1 MFLRRHERRRA
12 MSIFILEDDLYQAQ
26 RMQQMIQDIC
36 EKEQI
41 PYNFIETTSRA
52 DEIVSKIACCTY
64 TPIYFLDIEIKQ
76 ETRKGLEVARELRT
90 IDPEGIIVFVTT
102 HSELAPISYQYM
114 VSALTF
120 IEKDLPYDMRR
131 KLIMDC
137 LAHYVKKNKGVMDK
151 DYFVIDNSYTTIKV
165 PFDTVE
171 YIMTDEPHRLQLVT
185 TNQLIQFYGTLKEI
199 EQMDER
205 LVRCHKSVLINKMH
219 VQQLDPKQQLVQL
232 ISGKQVPVSRRLM
245 KTMKTLLKE
254 G

>member
-1 MFLRRHERRRA
+1 

-26 RMQQMIQDIC
+26 RMQQMVEDIC

-41 PYNFIETTSRA
+41 AYNFIEVTSRA
-52 DEIVSKIACCTY
+52 DEILSKIASCTY
-64 TPIYFLDIEIKQ
+64 TPIYFLDIEIKD
-76 ETRKGLEVARELRT
+76 EIKKGLEIAQQIRT
-90 IDPEGIIVFVTT
+90 IDQEGIIVFVTT

-120 IEKDLPYDMRR
+120 IEKDLSYDMRR
-131 KLIMDC
+131 KLMLDC
-137 LAHYVKKNKGVMDK
+137 LMHYVNKNKSLIEK
-151 DYFVIDNSYTTIKV
+151 DYFVVDNSYTTIKV
-165 PFDTVE
+165 PFNTVE
-171 YIMTDEPHRLQLVT
+171 YIVTDAPHRLQLVT

-205 LVRCHKSVLINKMH
+205 LIRCHKSVLINKMH

-232 ISGKQVPVSRRLM
+232 TSGKQVPVSRRLM
-245 KTMKTLLKE
+245 KMMKTLLKE

>member
-1 MFLRRHERRRA
+1 

-26 RMQQMIQDIC
+26 RMQQMVEEIC
-36 EKEQI
+36 YQQQI
-41 PYNFIETTSRA
+41 SYDFIETTSRA
-52 DEIVSKIACCTY
+52 EEILSKIALCSH

-76 ETRKGLEVARELRT
+76 DTRKGLEVAREIRN

-120 IEKDLPYDMRR
+120 IEKDLSHEKRR
-131 KLIMDC
+131 DLIAEC
-137 LAHYVKKNKGVMDK
+137 LVQYVMKNDGLIEK
-151 DYFVIDNSYTTIKV
+151 DYFVIDNANTTIKV
-165 PFDTVE
+165 PFSTVE

-185 TNQLIQFYGTLKEI
+185 TNQFIQFYGTLKEI
-199 EQMDER
+199 EQMDAR

-219 VQQLDPKQQLVQL
+219 VQQLDIKQQVVYLT
-232 ISGKQVPVSRRLM
+232 SGKQVPVSRRLM
-245 KTMKTLLKE
+245 KTMKALVKE

>member
-1 MFLRRHERRRA
+1 

-26 RMQQMIQDIC
+26 CMQQMVQDIC

-41 PYNFIETTSRA
+41 PYNFIEVTSRA
-52 DEIVSKIACCTY
+52 DEILSKIACCTY

-76 ETRKGLEVARELRT
+76 ETRKGLEIAQQIRT
-90 IDPEGIIVFVTT
+90 IDSEGIIVFVTT

-120 IEKDLPYDMRR
+120 IEKDLSYEVRR
-131 KLIMDC
+131 QRIVDC
-137 LAHYVKKNKGVMDK
+137 LMHYVKKNKGVIDT
-151 DYFVIDNSYTTIKV
+151 DYFIIDNSYTTIKV

-219 VQQLDPKQQLVQL
+219 VQQLDSKQQLVQL
-232 ISGKQVPVSRRLM
+232 MSGKQVPVSRRLM